1 MIHSCDNFSNE
12 ANDIILSSILNDI
25 SCFKKV
31 KYAPKILIIS
41 LNKLLLKNNLEFIQ
55 RRFTQ
60 ILDTIITLLQ
70 MISMKKDNLFDDD
83 DDDEQRDY
91 ENSLV
96 QTMNDIMKMDEFQD
110 FKNQIKAL
118 KEQNLGLIQ
127 LTVKELPESKKDFL
141 KNVLAV

>member
-1 MIHSCDNFSNE
+1 MYEEIVEVVRKRLGEPIKFDLLRAKYFFMLFSLVALLALVMIHSCENFSNE
-12 ANDIILSSILNDI
+12 ANDVILSSILNDI

-31 KYAPKILIIS
+31 KHAPKILIIS

-83 DDDEQRDY
+83 EDDELRDY
-91 ENSLV
+91 
-96 QTMNDIMKMDEFQD
+96 
-110 FKNQIKAL
+110 
-118 KEQNLGLIQ
+118 
-127 LTVKELPESKKDFL
+127 
-141 KNVLAV
+141 